1 MENLA
6 EHLWTLLVIVDGKWP
21 LPGRRCDEDRGAGT
35 TATPAGSGRGDRTPR
50 KGAQVE
56 LRCHAEP
63 GPIAVLTFWSPNC
76 SICWASRTGASVITN
91 GDHSS
96 LPEVGRRGLLDLVA
110 SGAQRVRRV
119 VQSGRYGG
127 IGVCPSNSRSTATLR
142 PSRGPSGGGGV
153 GCHHESRT
161 SGRARTGRLT
171 RIEPAMSVPCAI
183 APIPTAT
190 AAAAPP
196 LEPPGVSAGSQGFSA
211 SGREVVVAEP
221 AEGKGRHVRP
231 ADDDRAAGSEI
242 HDRRT
247 ASAEML

>member
-1 MENLA
+1 MRIEA
-6 EHLWTLLVIVDGKWP
+6 QEQPP
-21 LPGRRCDEDRGAGT
+21 LPQDLVAATERRG
-35 TATPAGSGRGDRTPR
+35 

-96 LPEVGRRGLLDLVA
+96 LPEVGRRGLVDLVA

-142 PSRGPSGGGGV
+142 PSRGVSV
-153 GCHHESRT
+153 VTT
-161 SGRARTGRLT
+161 S
-171 RIEPAMSVPCAI
+171 P
-183 APIPTAT
+183 
-190 AAAAPP
+190 
-196 LEPPGVSAGSQGFSA
+196 
-211 SGREVVVAEP
+211 
-221 AEGKGRHVRP
+221 VRP
-231 ADDDRAAGSEI
+231 AAPGPAG
-242 HDRRT
+242 
-247 ASAEML
+247 